1 MRYKTHI
8 NPMCMYLM
16 LTNRPRSFQNSCV
29 IVTGLFDFHKMT
41 VTVLRSYS
49 LKVEPKIIMYQ
60 DYKKF
65 PNN

>member
-1 MRYKTHI
+1 
-8 NPMCMYLM
+8 M
-16 LTNRPRSFQNSCV
+16 LTNMQRSFQNSCV
-29 IVTGLFDFHKMT
+29 IVTGLLDFHKMT